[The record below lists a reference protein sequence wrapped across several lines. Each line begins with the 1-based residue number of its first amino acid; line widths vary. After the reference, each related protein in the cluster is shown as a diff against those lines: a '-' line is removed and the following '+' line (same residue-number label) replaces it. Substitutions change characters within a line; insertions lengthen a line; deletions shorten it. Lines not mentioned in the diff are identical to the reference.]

1 MSYELVELCA
11 GTASVSLWALGRCR
25 PLTGFMGSK
34 RRWAGQIVESLE
46 VDRPE
51 RVVLVDAGPW
61 GDVWSV
67 LQASDARA
75 EVAAILDGWD
85 AEDETPHGLWR
96 RMVDLEPP
104 ANAPERVAQYL
115 WLQARSAGTIPIWW
129 SGTRWESPSGSRT
142 ETAHQRGGCAA
153 SSRGTGAAHDRG
165 AGVMGV
171 RHRRRTADV
180 GPAYESGGLTRGARG
195 GRSVGKPDHPQARGI
210 QYPSTIARRIRAL
223 DHIDWSRVEVVH
235 GDVRSVE
242 PIPGATVYH
251 DPPYLGCPRYAE
263 LLPRAD
269 VLALAQRWA
278 DAGCRVA
285 VSEAE
290 PLPIEGWT
298 ARQLARREWL
308 TASWRARWPEQLS
321 LWNAAM

>member
-1 MSYELVELCA
+1 MTLVELCA
-11 GTASVSLWALGRCR
+11 GTASVSLWAMGRCR

-34 RRWAGQIVESLE
+34 RRWAGQLVEAME

-75 EVAAILDGWD
+75 EVA
-85 AEDETPHGLWR
+85 
-96 RMVDLEPP
+96 
-104 ANAPERVAQYL
+104 
-115 WLQARSAGTIPIWW
+115 
-129 SGTRWESPSGSRT
+129 
-142 ETAHQRGGCAA
+142 
-153 SSRGTGAAHDRG
+153 
-165 AGVMGV
+165 
-171 RHRRRTADV
+171 
-180 GPAYESGGLTRGARG
+180 
-195 GRSVGKPDHPQARGI
+195 
-210 QYPSTIARRIRAL
+210 
-223 DHIDWSRVEVVH
+223 
-235 GDVRSVE
+235 
-242 PIPGATVYH
+242 IPGATVYH

-290 PLPIEGWT
+290 PLPIDGWT
-298 ARQLARREWL
+298 ARQLARREWV
-308 TASWRARWPEQLS
+308 TASWQIRWPEQLS
-321 LWNAAM
+321 FLEAG